1 MGFFSSASQVSRF
14 VLHDLDVT
22 EFKERLSAFAFQ
34 DIEESAEELS
44 VGWTSIDDMDDPEF
58 ALTPIQ
64 KGVLYTWALRIDS
77 RKVKPAVLGRLTR
90 KRIAEEADREG
101 KAVPKDRRREIKD
114 QTRLH
119 LLMKTQPEARTIDVL
134 YDPREEVLYFFSNS
148 KAAVETFTELFE
160 QTFGVELERLT
171 PAWLARRLAGQK
183 RAEEVFQAGID
194 SYDAPLP
201 PTVPSLFLAHLLR
214 TAVNGASI
222 NGVHLES
229 GGKVALEKLVGDGLE
244 KCTVSGWQGDPMDEL
259 LIAMAD
265 AKRISAANL
274 LLNDENTQESWT
286 VTVSDNFEM
295 NVRTPKIDVQ
305 DKEDLDGLFLEK
317 FFLIERFFQMWD
329 DLYKEFLVAWTP
341 NLEENIVAWAGRLA
355 PGREQAAAG
364 VAEDREQAKAGV
376 PEDEVIKEAD
386 PA

>member
-14 VLHDLDVT
+14 VLHGLDVA

-44 VGWTSIDDMDDPEF
+44 VGWTSIDDMDDMEF

-64 KGVLYTWALRIDS
+64 KGTLYTWALRIDT

-101 KAVPKDRRREIKD
+101 KAVPKDRRQEIKD
-114 QTRLH
+114 QTKLH

-134 YDPREEVLYFFSNS
+134 YAPQEEVLYFFSNN
-148 KAAVETFTELFE
+148 KFAVETFTELFE
-160 QTFGVELERLT
+160 QTFGAELERLT

-183 RAEEVFQAGID
+183 RAEEVFEAGID
-194 SYDAPLP
+194 AYDVPLP
-201 PTVPSLFLAHLLR
+201 TTVPSLFLAHLLR
-214 TAVNGASI
+214 TAVDGGSI

-274 LLNDENTQESWT
+274 ILNDENTQESWSAS
-286 VTVSDNFEM
+286 VSANFEM
-295 NVRTPKIDVQ
+295 NVKTPKVDVQ
-305 DKEDLDGLFLEK
+305 DKEDLDGVFLEK
-317 FFLIERFFQMWD
+317 FFLVERFFQMWD
-329 DLYKEFLVAWTP
+329 DLYKEFLAVWTP
-341 NLEENIVAWAGRLA
+341 ALEEEIIAWARRLA
-355 PGREQAAAG
+355 PGQQEQG
-364 VAEDREQAKAGV
+364 KQVEGKT
-376 PEDEVIKEAD
+376 EVSGI
-386 PA
+386 